1 MAKVGRPS
9 IFTAE
14 LAESICRELA
24 EGRSLKQI
32 QHDDGMPSMTTVMR
46 WLEAKPE
53 FRDQYARARE
63 RQAHHYAA
71 EIVEIADTEEDPA
84 KARVR
89 IDARKWVASKLL
101 PKAYGE
107 RVEQHLT
114 GDLTINVLPRAVRQ
128 SSE

>member
-1 MAKVGRPS
+1 
-9 IFTAE
+9 
-14 LAESICRELA
+14 
-24 EGRSLKQI
+24 
-32 QHDDGMPSMTTVMR
+32 MTTVMR